1 MSGNIYTN
9 SEVEKMEKR
18 IKEFFPEFNKSN
30 FYRQSITDF
39 INNNLAG
46 VDALKKKVEEEKQ
59 IQENSKKREH
69 HFQSLIDNFSERE
82 KQKVS
87 IKQKKEKLSKKAEK
101 EQILRIINNINDFFP
116 EISKDFSSDKVL
128 SLAKEFSEKFKTEDI
143 SLANF
148 LKSKGYKFEQEI
160 KQ

>member
-1 MSGNIYTN
+1 MDNKDYTLSKPHGIRFRN
-9 SEVEKMEKR
+9 YQLRKIKEMNLDVGEWVRETFDKTFLGIDALEKR
-18 IKEFFPEFNKSN
+18 
-30 FYRQSITDF
+30 
-39 INNNLAG
+39 
-46 VDALKKKVEEEKQ
+46 KKQKEEELAEIDAQ
-59 IQENSKKREH
+59 IKK
-69 HFQSLIDNFSERE
+69 
-82 KQKVS
+82 
-87 IKQKKEKLSKKAEK
+87 IKSGEIEVKNIKHKKEYISKKAEK